1 MSYNSSNFLDGTSQ
15 FLGLCRFLYF
25 DRIIFMTTQTDKEKK
40 QTYNLNKL
48 QKRLRRNVGNAI
60 ADFNMIEEG
69 DKVMVCLSGGKDSYT
84 LLDILLNLKLN
95 APIHFDVVAV
105 NLDQKQP
112 GFPEHILP
120 EYLESIGVEYK
131 IVEENTYGIVKEKIP
146 EGKTTCS
153 LCSRLRRGILYR
165 TATELGATKIALGH
179 HRDDMLETLFLN
191 MFYGGKLKSMPPKL
205 ISDDGKQIVIR
216 PLAYCKEKD
225 IEKYAEAKQFPIIPC
240 NLCGS
245 QPNLQRQVIKE
256 MLQMWDRQ
264 YPGRIETMFS
274 ALQNVMPS
282 HLCDPNLFDFK
293 NIKHGQVIEGIEGDL
308 AFDKE
313 DMPAIPVGA
322 IMDEDDHEF
331 TQEGLIQFKAV

>member
-1 MSYNSSNFLDGTSQ
+1 M
-15 FLGLCRFLYF
+15 CRFLFIYKITKIRRLNSLIERYIMNQ
-25 DRIIFMTTQTDKEKK
+25 DLVQDTQKEKK
-40 QTYNLNKL
+40 IAYNFNKL

-60 ADFNMIEEG
+60 ADFNMIEDG

-84 LLDILLNLKLN
+84 LLDILLNLKMS
-95 APIHFDVVAV
+95 APIHFDIVAV

-120 EYLESIGVEYK
+120 EYLERIGVEYK

-191 MFYGGKLKSMPPKL
+191 MFYGGKMKSMPPKL

-225 IEKYAEAKQFPIIPC
+225 IEKYSVAKEFPIIPC

-245 QPNLQRQVIKE
+245 QPNLQRQVVKE
-256 MLQMWDRQ
+256 MLQTWDRQ

-274 ALQNVMPS
+274 ALQNMVPS

-293 NIKHGQVIEGIEGDL
+293 GIKRGEILEGVEGDI
-308 AFDKE
+308 AFDKA
-313 DMPAIPVGA
+313 DIPAVPVVQ
-322 IMDEDDHEF
+322 DEDDAPDY
-331 TQEGLIQFKAV
+331 TGNGMINFKAVE